1 MSNCLLSNKNILK
14 VFRSKVFA
22 CSYERYHLCLLY
34 APIVSIVVNP
44 NFAHLGVVDAI
55 VTADNNTLVVAL
67 RQRRTQQ
74 FVADALLA

>member
-1 MSNCLLSNKNILK
+1 
-14 VFRSKVFA
+14 
-22 CSYERYHLCLLY
+22 
-34 APIVSIVVNP
+34 VSIVVNP